1 MSAQELEEYRDMSR
15 KNVLSELKKIGKE
28 LKKYDNVNR
37 KALDQFSNFS
47 EQRETLL
54 KRKEELDR

>member
-1 MSAQELEEYRDMSR
+1 MSR